1 MKTEHLL
8 LLGLGILLFMLLKK
22 GGAGAAAGQHVSNAE
37 TWEWIDAE
45 GRNRTITVHRDVH
58 ST

>member
-8 LLGLGILLFMLLKK
+8 LLGLGVLLFMLLRRQP
-22 GGAGAAAGQHVSNAE
+22 AALQQGQRVQNAE
-37 TWEWIDAE
+37 TWEWVDAE
-45 GRNRTITVHRDVH
+45 GNKRSMTVHRDVQ

>member
-8 LLGLGILLFMLLKK
+8 LLGLGILLFMLLRKQ
-22 GGAGAAAGQHVSNAE
+22 GVAACQRVQNAE
-37 TWEWIDAE
+37 TWEWVDAE
-45 GRNRTITVHRDVH
+45 GNKRSMTVHRDVQ

>member
-8 LLGLGILLFMLLKK
+8 LLGLGILLFMLMRKQQ
-22 GGAGAAAGQHVSNAE
+22 GAVAGQHVSNAE
-37 TWEWIDAE
+37 TWEWVDAE